1 MYQGKPLAGLLFQ
14 GGHLAA
20 PFNISRGTWGSRMTV
35 LAVGGGLAGAR
46 HAPFSYAASDEAGGR

>member
-1 MYQGKPLAGLLFQ
+1 
-14 GGHLAA
+14 
-20 PFNISRGTWGSRMTV
+20 MTV